1 MFFIGAGCKLM
12 QDAGLKGVWS
22 TVYKEN
28 PLPKMLKGKADSPCL
43 RLEIYSTVWM
53 MNNSL
58 RILTLKSIVIYKV
71 FS

>member
-43 RLEIYSTVWM
+43 RLEIYS
-53 MNNSL
+53 SL
-58 RILTLKSIVIYKV
+58 DDEQFFENIDFEKHSNI
-71 FS
+71 